1 MQLLLAR
8 PLLTLEVDP
17 AADAAGLARE
27 VGRQSGLP
35 MEHLYVQHAGRV
47 LGARPGTLRELG
59 VRPGD
64 TVRVSTRLRG
74 GGGDGGCY
82 PPTNAELKWMNDIG
96 GGTKR
101 TSWAVL
107 GGSVSKTQFEKV
119 STWLQKFDMC
129 STCALTGEP
138 LVAPVVA
145 CDLGMLFNKT
155 ALIEALLAK
164 ASRPLDPRFA
174 HLRSLKDVTAVT
186 LHADPEYKRESA
198 SAAAADAG
206 EEGVLGKAPFH
217 CPVSKLPFN
226 GRHAFY
232 AIRPSGHVVSERALA
247 MTSWKLCPVTETP
260 LQPAPPAPL
269 AGPAGPSEA
278 FPKKR
283 VSADLLL
290 LALDGDEL
298 ESARRALD
306 DKRAAEPAKP
316 LKAKKRISD
325 KSAAGGSGAGVA
337 PAITDS
343 TATTNAIA
351 KRPRALGIAS
361 TAGPSMTLDVSRT
374 VIFFFLSFFSFLYV
388 TLCLGM
394 FFFLT
399 TTSF

>member
-1 MQLLLAR
+1 MINSD
-8 PLLTLEVDP
+8 VC
-17 AADAAGLARE
+17 
-27 VGRQSGLP
+27 VF
-35 MEHLYVQHAGRV
+35 
-47 LGARPGTLRELG
+47 
-59 VRPGD
+59 
-64 TVRVSTRLRG
+64 VS
-74 GGGDGGCY
+74 Y
-82 PPTNAELKWMNDIG
+82 
-96 GGTKR
+96 
-101 TSWAVL
+101 
-107 GGSVSKTQFEKV
+107 
-119 STWLQKFDMC
+119 LQ
-129 STCALTGEP
+129 
-138 LVAPVVA
+138 
-145 CDLGMLFNKT
+145 
-155 ALIEALLAK
+155 ALLAK

-374 VIFFFLSFFSFLYV
+374 VAAARDELAKKAKSGGVYAGLFLPQHVRDAEAKNIREGKDYM
-388 TLCLGM
+388 TRAIQPGKPKER
-394 FFFLT
+394 
-399 TTSF
+399 